1 MQPAA
6 GAFSNPLLSGAS
18 PVPTTVA
25 NPVDCPQSHR
35 FCAVLLLG
43 MFGLTPAGPG
53 DSRSAWSVPAPA
65 QVLGFGGV
73 SERYLEVL
81 EVEHFGEIRCR
92 AQIRY
97 ALPSPSSFSHC
108 HHHHLPAASSS
119 SSSPSPSRART

>member
-43 MFGLTPAGPG
+43 LFGLTPAGPG
-53 DSRSAWSVPAPA
+53 DFSQCLVGASPSAGSRVWGS
-65 QVLGFGGV
+65 L
-73 SERYLEVL
+73 R
-81 EVEHFGEIRCR
+81 
-92 AQIRY
+92 
-97 ALPSPSSFSHC
+97 ALPGS
-108 HHHHLPAASSS
+108 A
-119 SSSPSPSRART
+119 